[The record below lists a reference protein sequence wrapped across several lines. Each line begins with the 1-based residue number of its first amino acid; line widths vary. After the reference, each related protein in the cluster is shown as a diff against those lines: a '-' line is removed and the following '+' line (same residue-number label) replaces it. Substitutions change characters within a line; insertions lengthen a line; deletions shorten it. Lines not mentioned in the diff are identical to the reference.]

1 MATSTATVLCA
12 VLFSSVVALPYNVK
26 HPSSTSKTP
35 DIILKNATGINY
47 LYISNTNLLD
57 HIILLVYK
65 SVLFFF
71 LHGTSALEGLDLLK
85 DLPPTGSFY
94 LFINQYYS
102 SSFMVL
108 QPLKALTFSKIYP
121 PLVPIHQFSF
131 HPEITSICQ
140 SRYTQQSVYNVK
152 GIINGTHLSSEVSC
166 TGVTA
171 TLSVSVLVPAA
182 VWVAAADVLARSS
195 VSSGQPN
202 ASFVF
207 PYLHTVTQQWLSNN
221 LLEIR

>member
-1 MATSTATVLCA
+1 
-12 VLFSSVVALPYNVK
+12 VK

-35 DIILKNATGINY
+35 DIILKNATGIKY
-47 LYISNTNLLD
+47 LYISNKNLLD
-57 HIILLVYK
+57 HIV
-65 SVLFFF
+65 
-71 LHGTSALEGLDLLK
+71 H
-85 DLPPTGSFY
+85 
-94 LFINQYYS
+94 LFINQYS

-108 QPLKALTFSKIYP
+108 QPLKVLTFSKIYP
-121 PLVPIHQFSF
+121 ALVPIPQFSF

-140 SRYTQQSVYNVK
+140 SCYTQQSVYNVK
-152 GIINGTHLSSEVSC
+152 GIINGTHLSRDVSC

-171 TLSVSVLVPAA
+171 TLSVSVFVPAA

-207 PYLHTVTQQWLSNN
+207 PYLHTVTQQRLSSN